1 MCSLGNAETRKMT
14 FWIGKKLLRE
24 DRWFKYY
31 EMQPGISARV
41 SKFLTL
47 EVEVKES
54 DLRREWESW
63 NDSERIMFAQ
73 AFCAKPEIG
82 SEEEAILEFMMSS
95 KEDAVLSSIAICLTR
110 HSNKA
115 MVLPFLVAQLE
126 SKAQPKANFLQAL
139 NMLGDRAAIPSV
151 KALHNRL
158 AVELKRAGKEPNGFL
173 ITDFFASCAAIDKLE
188 GTTTYRAEIEP
199 FLSHPNGSIGAMA
212 KLWIAGGPPSQ

>member
-1 MCSLGNAETRKMT
+1 MT

-31 EMQPGISARV
+31 EMQPGIPARV

-47 EVEVKES
+47 EADVNER

-63 NDSERIMFAQ
+63 SDVQRIMFAQ
-73 AFCAKPEIG
+73 AFCANPEIG
-82 SEEEAILEFMMSS
+82 PEEEAILKFMMNS
-95 KEDAVLSSIAICLTR
+95 KEDAVLSSIAISLTR
-110 HSNKA
+110 LSNKA
-115 MVLPFLVAQLE
+115 MVLLFLVAQLE
-126 SKAQPKANFLQAL
+126 SREQPKANILQAL
-139 NMLGDRAAIPSV
+139 NILGDRAAIPSI

-158 AVELKRAGKEPNGFL
+158 AFELNRAGEELDGFL

-199 FLSHPNGSIGAMA
+199 FLSHPNGSIRTMA